1 LLRWLT
7 EVSSR
12 ARAQPGDGQVRV
24 PDLQLDHVIGHLPAV
39 AALRRQL
46 ETGTLSH
53 AYWISGPPQV
63 GKTSLALAVAAELL
77 QARGWPGGLLYHPD
91 LWLEDGSASIKIE
104 RIRAGAPDADAEEGP
119 TLQHFLSLSSFAGSG
134 KVAVIGNAD
143 RLTLPAANS
152 LLRLL
157 EEPAANTV
165 IWLCTSRPESERLP
179 ATLRSR
185 CQQLLLGPVEPEI
198 VRDWLVAAHSIAPEA
213 AQVAAAI
220 CLGRPGLALAMAGD
234 KKLRQVAVE
243 QLEALL
249 ACGEEGPAAWLE
261 LSRQLAERGTDR
273 EVAVGAMRVWA
284 SFLRDCC
291 SLAVGAPLVSRWPDQ
306 AEQAAAWATRFGASG
321 CSRRYDLALDALSRF
336 DEMSTPRLVLD
347 RFLLLTFGDEPEEPS
362 GRVFRQAVVIGS
374 DQR

>member
-1 LLRWLT
+1 
-7 EVSSR
+7 VSSR
-12 ARAQPGDGQVRV
+12 AKAQTGGGEGPAL
-24 PDLQLDHVIGHLPAV
+24 DLQLEEVIGHLPAV

-46 ETGTLSH
+46 ATGTLSH

-63 GKTSLALAVAAELL
+63 GKTSLALAIAAELL
-77 QARGWPGGLLYHPD
+77 KAQGWPGGLRSHPD
-91 LWLEDGSASIKIE
+91 LWLDDGSSSIKIE
-104 RIRAGAPDADAEEGP
+104 RIRAGDPDADSEEGP

-134 KVAVIGNAD
+134 KVAVIGNAE

-157 EEPAANTV
+157 EEPASNTV
-165 IWLCTSRPESERLP
+165 IWLCTSRPESEHLP

-185 CQQLLLGPVEPEI
+185 CQQLLLGPVEPET
-198 VRDWLVAAHSIAPEA
+198 VRDWLVAAHGIAPDS

-220 CLGRPGLALAMAGD
+220 CLGRPGLALAMAAD
-234 KKLRQVAVE
+234 RKLRQVAVE

-249 ACGEEGPAAWLE
+249 AGAEQAPAGWLD

-306 AEQAAAWATRFGASG
+306 AEQAAAWAARFGASG
-321 CSRRYDLALDALSRF
+321 CSRRYDLALDALARL

-347 RFLLLTFGDEPEEPS
+347 RFLLLTFGEEPEQS
-362 GRVFRQAVVIGS
+362 FGRVRQAVVSGS

>member
-1 LLRWLT
+1 M
-7 EVSSR
+7 
-12 ARAQPGDGQVRV
+12 
-24 PDLQLDHVIGHLPAV
+24 
-39 AALRRQL
+39 
-46 ETGTLSH
+46 
-53 AYWISGPPQV
+53 
-63 GKTSLALAVAAELL
+63 AVAAEFLE
-77 QARGWPGGLLYHPD
+77 AEGWPGGLLSHPD
-91 LWLEDGSASIKIE
+91 LWLDDGNTSIKIE
-104 RIRAGAPDADAEEGP
+104 RIRAGDPDADSEEGP
-119 TLQHFLSLSSFAGSG
+119 TLQHFLSLSSFAGKG

-157 EEPAANTV
+157 EEPPLNTV
-165 IWLCTSRPESERLP
+165 IWLCTSRPESEHLP

-185 CQQLLLGPVEPEI
+185 CQQLLLGSVEPETI
-198 VRDWLVAAHSIAPEA
+198 SEWLGGGGVDPEV

-234 KKLRQVAVE
+234 KHLRQTALE
-243 QLEALL
+243 QLDALL
-249 ACGEEGPAAWLE
+249 ACGAQGADGWLD

-291 SLAVGAPLVSRWPDQ
+291 SLAVGAPLVSRWPDH
-306 AEQAAAWATRFGASG
+306 AEQAAYWADRFGAPG
-321 CSRRYDLALDALSRF
+321 CSRRYDLALDALSRL

-347 RFLLLTFGDEPEEPS
+347 RFLLLTFGDAAEEPP
-362 GRVFRQAVVIGS
+362 GQVRQAVVSGR

>member
-1 LLRWLT
+1 MVAKVT
-7 EVSSR
+7 PEVSSPTK
-12 ARAQPGDGQVRV
+12 AHKSSGEVRV
-24 PDLQLDHVIGHLPAV
+24 PDLWLEQVIGHLPAV

-46 ETGTLSH
+46 ATRSLSH

-77 QARGWPGGLLYHPD
+77 EAQGWPGGLLSHPD
-91 LWLEDGSASIKIE
+91 LWLDDGSSSIKIE
-104 RIRAGAPDADAEEGP
+104 RIRAGDPDADPEEGP

-134 KVAVIGNAD
+134 KVAVIGNAE
-143 RLTLPAANS
+143 RLTLAAANS

-157 EEPAANTV
+157 EEPAPNTV
-165 IWLCTSRPESERLP
+165 MWLCTSRPESEHLP

-185 CQQLLLGPVEPEI
+185 CQQLLLGPVEPET
-198 VRDWLVAAHSIAPEA
+198 VRDWLVKAHGIAPDV

-234 KKLRQVAVE
+234 TRLGQVAVE

-249 ACGEEGPAAWLE
+249 ACTEQGPDAWLD

-291 SLAVGAPLVSRWPDQ
+291 CIAVGAPIASRWPDQ
-306 AEQAAAWATRFGASG
+306 AREAAAWAARFGASG
-321 CSRRYDLALDALSRF
+321 CSRRYDLALDALARL

-362 GRVFRQAVVIGS
+362 WRVRQAVVSGS
-374 DQR
+374 DRR

>member
-1 LLRWLT
+1 
-7 EVSSR
+7 VSSR
-12 ARAQPGDGQVRV
+12 VKAEKGGDQGRV
-24 PDLQLDHVIGHLPAV
+24 SDLQLDQVVGHLPAV
-39 AALRRQL
+39 SALRRQL
-46 ETGTLSH
+46 ATRALSH

-63 GKTSLALAVAAELL
+63 GKTSLALAVAVELL
-77 QARGWPGGLLYHPD
+77 GAEGWPGGLRSHPD
-91 LWLEDGSASIKIE
+91 LWLDDGSSSIKIE
-104 RIRAGAPDADAEEGP
+104 RIRAGDPDADAEEGP

-134 KVAVIGNAD
+134 KVAVIGNAE

-157 EEPAANTV
+157 EEPTANSV
-165 IWLCTSRPESERLP
+165 IWLCTSRPESEHLP

-185 CQQLLLGPVEPEI
+185 CQQLLLGPVEPET
-198 VRDWLVAAHSIAPEA
+198 VREWLMAVHGIAPDV

-234 KKLRQVAVE
+234 NRLRQVAVE
-243 QLEALL
+243 QLQALL
-249 ACGEEGPAAWLE
+249 ACTEQGPEAWLD

-291 SLAVGAPLVSRWPDQ
+291 TLAVGAPLVSRWPEH
-306 AEQAAAWATRFGASG
+306 AGQAAAWVARFGASG
-321 CSRRYDLALDALSRF
+321 CSRRYDLALDALSRL

-347 RFLLLTFGDEPEEPS
+347 RFLLLTFGDELEESS
-362 GRVFRQAVVIGS
+362 GRVRQAVVSGS

>member
-1 LLRWLT
+1 VAPK
-7 EVSSR
+7 VSSQ
-12 ARAQPGDGQVRV
+12 ARAQKGAEEVRV
-24 PDLQLDHVIGHLPAV
+24 PDSPLDEVIGHLSAV

-46 ETGTLSH
+46 ATRTLSH

-77 QARGWPGGLLYHPD
+77 EAQGWPGGLLSHPD
-91 LWLEDGSASIKIE
+91 LWLDDGSSSIKIE
-104 RIRAGAPDADAEEGP
+104 RIRAGDPDADAEEGP

-134 KVAVIGNAD
+134 KVAVIGNAE

-165 IWLCTSRPESERLP
+165 IWLCTSRPESEHLP

-185 CQQLLLGPVEPEI
+185 CQQLLLSSVEPET
-198 VRDWLVAAHSIAPEA
+198 VRDWLVGAHGLAPDV

-234 KKLRQVAVE
+234 KKLRQVAE
-243 QLEALL
+243 QQLEALL
-249 ACGEEGPAAWLE
+249 ACTEQGPEGWLD
-261 LSRQLAERGTDR
+261 LSRRLAERGTDR

-306 AEQAAAWATRFGASG
+306 AQQAAAWATRFGASG
-321 CSRRYDLALDALSRF
+321 CARRYDLALDALSRL

-347 RFLLLTFGDEPEEPS
+347 RFLLLTFGDEPEGPS
-362 GRVFRQAVVIGS
+362 GRVRQPVVSGS

>member
-1 LLRWLT
+1 VRLT
-7 EVSSR
+7 
-12 ARAQPGDGQVRV
+12 QP
-24 PDLQLDHVIGHLPAV
+24 QLGEVIGHLQAV
-39 AALRRQL
+39 AALRQQL
-46 ETGTLSH
+46 ATGALAH
-53 AYWISGPPQV
+53 AYWISGPAQV
-63 GKTSLALAVAAELL
+63 GKTTLAMAVAAEFLEV
-77 QARGWPGGLLYHPD
+77 QGWPGGLLSHPD
-91 LWLEDGSASIKIE
+91 LWLDDGGASIKIE
-104 RIRAGAPDADAEEGP
+104 RIRAGDPDADSEEGP
-119 TLQHFLSLSSFAGSG
+119 TLQHFLSLSSFAGKG

-157 EEPAANTV
+157 EEPPPNTV
-165 IWLCTSRPESERLP
+165 IWLCTSRPESEHLP

-185 CQQLLLGPVEPEI
+185 CQQLLLGSVEPETI
-198 VRDWLVAAHSIAPEA
+198 SEWLGARGVDPEV

-234 KKLRQVAVE
+234 KHLRQTAVE
-243 QLEALL
+243 QLDALL
-249 ACGEEGPAAWLE
+249 ACGALGADGWLD

-291 SLAVGAPLVSRWPDQ
+291 SLAVGAPLLSRWPDH
-306 AEQAAAWATRFGASG
+306 AEQAAEWADRFGAAG
-321 CSRRYDLALDALSRF
+321 CSRRYDLALDALSRL

-347 RFLLLTFGDEPEEPS
+347 RFLLLTFGDAAEEPPAP
-362 GRVFRQAVVIGS
+362 VRQAVVSGR